1 MQGMLMQRRALL
13 SMLGASCLAGCS
25 LTGPSDEVTEPP
37 SRTDTGTPT
46 AMETPIATETKTSDR
61 PFEEP
66 TPTGDVGRI
75 ESVQAHPLPES
86 VPLEGRVEL
95 LEQPTS
101 SRGATLSISLRN
113 TDSRSWL
120 LTSDAPKLPFYAS
133 FCSGHHLAVDS
144 GSADISDG
152 CPVGGSA
159 VPRVSDSETLA
170 SGEAVAGERV
180 LATLDVADTCFAAGE
195 HPFSNRH
202 TIKKSEGDDDSRIA
216 FTWGFD
222 VVVVE

>member
-1 MQGMLMQRRALL
+1 MKRRKLL
-13 SMLGASCLAGCS
+13 TSAVLTGLAGCS
-25 LTGPSDEVTEPP
+25 LTGPDDEATETP
-37 SRTDTGTPT
+37 SRADTETPT
-46 AMETPIATETKTSDR
+46 ATETETSDR

-75 ESVQAHPLPES
+75 ETVRTHSLPES
-86 VPLEGRVEL
+86 VPFEGSVEL

-120 LTSDAPKLPFYAS
+120 LTSDAPELPFHAS
-133 FCSGHHLAVDS
+133 VCSGHHLAVDS

-159 VPRVSDSETLA
+159 VPATSDSETLA
-170 SGEAVAGERV
+170 PGEAVAGERV
-180 LATLDVADTCFAAGE
+180 LLTSDVVETCFAAGE
-195 HPFSNRH
+195 HPFSNRYS
-202 TIKKSEGDDDSRIA
+202 IRKSEGDDDSRIA

-222 VVVVE
+222 VVVAD

>member
-1 MQGMLMQRRALL
+1 MRRRALL
-13 SMLGASCLAGCS
+13 STLGASCLTGCS
-25 LTGPSDEVTEPP
+25 LTGFNDEATEPP
-37 SRTDTGTPT
+37 SRTDTETPT
-46 AMETPIATETKTSDR
+46 ATETLTATETESSDR

-66 TPTGDVGRI
+66 TPTSDVGRI
-75 ESVQAHPLPES
+75 ETVRAHPLPES

-101 SRGATLSISLRN
+101 SRGATLLISLRN
-113 TDSRSWL
+113 TDSRSWY
-120 LTSDAPKLPFYAS
+120 LTSDAPELPFHAS

-159 VPRVSDSETLA
+159 VSRTFDSETLA

-180 LATLDVADTCFAAGE
+180 LLTSDVAGTCFAAGE
-195 HPFSNRH
+195 HPFDNDYGIR
-202 TIKKSEGDDDSRIA
+202 KSKDDEESAIY

-222 VVVVE
+222 VIVAE